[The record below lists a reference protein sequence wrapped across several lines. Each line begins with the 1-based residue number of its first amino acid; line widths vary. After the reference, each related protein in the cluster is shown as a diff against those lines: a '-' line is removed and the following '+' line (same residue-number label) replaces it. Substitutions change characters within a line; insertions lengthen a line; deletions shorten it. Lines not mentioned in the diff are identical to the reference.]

1 MGTMEGFLLGQA
13 TAPTPEYNSGPMW
26 RAHAEQ
32 EEARA
37 DQNYEA
43 AEAWKAEA
51 EKLSASLEKEHK
63 RFLVERQERR
73 NYMRGWAVRGQILL
87 DNCGYTGERMQAE
100 TMVLDEKYDEELRE
114 MADEKS
120 AEIDAKV
127 GI

>member
-63 RFLVERQERR
+63 RFLIERRERQV
-73 NYMRGWAVRGQILL
+73 YMRGWAVRGAILREE
-87 DNCGYTGERMQAE
+87 CGYTKEMIDAGQDKFGQKH
-100 TMVLDEKYDEELRE
+100 DEKLTRIAKETN
-114 MADEKS
+114 
-120 AEIDAKV
+120 AEIDAEA
-127 GI
+127 GF

>member
-13 TAPTPEYNSGPMW
+13 TAPTSEYNSGPMW

-63 RFLVERQERR
+63 RFLVERRERR
-73 NYMRGWAVRGQILL
+73 DYMRGWATRGAILREE
-87 DNCGYTGERMQAE
+87 CGYTKEMI
-100 TMVLDEKYDEELRE
+100 DEGQNNFGQKYDEKLTRIAKET
-114 MADEKS
+114 D
-120 AEIDAKV
+120 AEIDAEA
-127 GI
+127 GF